1 MHASNSRLIDG
12 AIFEGAHEGTF
23 RTRTAAEWLA
33 IFGADNRAAVAIRGA
48 RNGQHTSFTAPSG
61 AIWNLRPHNG

>member
-12 AIFEGAHEGTF
+12 AIFEGAYEGTF

-33 IFGADNRAAVAIRGA
+33 IFGADSRAAVAIRAA
-48 RNGQHTSFTAPSG
+48 RNGQHSSFVTCDG
-61 AIWNLRPHNG
+61 LTWNLRPHNG